1 MTRVQELLFSV
12 AHFDPQFGVC
22 GVREPVVIPVSLSAT
37 VETFVPSNARSS
49 YIVVGSLPAGHF
61 SIAPK
66 NTTDYTGW
74 RKTKAPRISQHF
86 HAIPD
91 HSIVHSRELTCLM
104 ASSEVDQKFL
114 GKFANTVEP
123 ENPLLASM
131 LFKILGLSISLSQQ
145 LVKARKQRRLETSRG
160 TSTPSLDLYFHII
173 WLSNQGLV
181 MLEQY
186 VLPLVGHYVELK
198 VLAYKLRA
206 SFYHIFVL
214 FHNQPPV
221 STMSA
226 ASPEIKSLTNEQHRL
241 DKGKG
246 PASNDYGFD
255 VGERTSGQSNHQIE
269 GGPVGG
275 TVRPPP
281 GFAPEAPA
289 SFLLPAGN
297 FLPVAHTYFK
307 QAVSMAEELLWGS
320 HSLRLSVKTEYAAF
334 LYECMHDGPGSRK
347 LAKDTITEVYEA
359 SEGIDND
366 MFNDACELVTVL
378 GRMMKRGLSASKDA
392 LPSPNEESNK
402 VPDGAFSSH
411 KQQASQDSET
421 SGKASSFTMPA
432 PLRVASA
439 SKPPPMPPSTTAASI
454 PPQNA
459 GIPPGFI

>member
-1 MTRVQELLFSV
+1 MTRIQELFFSV
-12 AHFDPQFGVC
+12 AHFDREFGVC
-22 GVREPVVIPVSLSAT
+22 GVCGVCESVVLPVCLSAP
-37 VETFVPSNARSS
+37 VETFVPSNARSPCT
-49 YIVVGSLPAGHF
+49 VVG
-61 SIAPK
+61 
-66 NTTDYTGW
+66 
-74 RKTKAPRISQHF
+74 
-86 HAIPD
+86 
-91 HSIVHSRELTCLM
+91 IVDSGELACLM

-114 GKFANTVEP
+114 GKFAKTVEP

-246 PASNDYGFD
+246 PASNDYGFEI
-255 VGERTSGQSNHQIE
+255 GGRISGQSNHQIE

-307 QAVSMAEELLWGS
+307 QAVSMADELLWGS

-378 GRMMKRGLSASKDA
+378 GRMMKRGLSSSKDA
-392 LPSPNEESNK
+392 LSSPNEESNK
-402 VPDGAFSSH
+402 MPDGAFSSH
-411 KQQASQDSET
+411 KQQASQDSEG
-421 SGKASSFTMPA
+421 SGKASSLTMPA
-432 PLRVASA
+432 PLRVSLA
-439 SKPPPMPPSTTAASI
+439 SKPPPMPPATAATSI